1 MSFFTADFD
10 EIRSGKVTDVYFERT
25 NRVLDAKKI
34 RKRVRM
40 EVMAK
45 SLPSGWAVFAGLEE
59 ILSLLE
65 GLPVN
70 VRAVPEGTVF
80 RSFQPVLEIE
90 GLYNDFATLETPVL
104 GLMCQASGI
113 ATQAARCRIAA
124 GNRQLISFGA
134 RRMHPVVAPMIDRAA
149 YVGGCD
155 GVAVTTGANLLGISA
170 VGTMPHSLVLVM
182 GGVEA
187 AIKAFDE
194 VIEPEVQR
202 VALVDTIGDEKFEA
216 LAAAKAIMDRLFA
229 VRIDTPS
236 SRRGNLREI
245 LEEVRWELDRAGHS
259 HVKLFVSGGLDEEKI
274 LELNGVVDGGYG
286 VGTSISAAAT
296 IDYSMDIVEIEGEA
310 IAKRGKSSGAKHL
323 LRCRDCGGESVIP
336 IDRPYGD
343 CEECGGV
350 MEQML
355 SPALEEGKILGDP
368 PPPAE
373 IRDYVLRQLPR
384 VGLAGAE

>member
-40 EVMAK
+40 EVISK

-80 RSFQPVLEIE
+80 RPFQPVLEIE

-113 ATQAARCRIAA
+113 ATKAARCRIAA

-134 RRMHPVVAPMIDRAA
+134 RRMHPAIAPMIDRAA
-149 YVGGCD
+149 YLGGCD
-155 GVAVTTGANLLGISA
+155 GVALTTGANLLGIPA
-170 VGTMPHSLVLVM
+170 VGTMPHALVLVM

-194 VIEPEVQR
+194 VIEPEVRR

-216 LAAAKAIMDRLFA
+216 LTAAKAIMDRLFA

-259 HVKLFVSGGLDEEKI
+259 HVKLFVSGGLNEEKI

-286 VGTSISAAAT
+286 SEPRSAPPQRSTIPWISSRSKARQSQSAGNPPGRNTCSGAGTAAERASFQSTALTGTARSAAA
-296 IDYSMDIVEIEGEA
+296 
-310 IAKRGKSSGAKHL
+310 
-323 LRCRDCGGESVIP
+323 
-336 IDRPYGD
+336 
-343 CEECGGV
+343 
-350 MEQML
+350 
-355 SPALEEGKILGDP
+355 
-368 PPPAE
+368 
-373 IRDYVLRQLPR
+373 
-384 VGLAGAE
+384 